1 MEFDIKGLSILDK
14 AQAIHNFWS
23 SFGLRAYDEN
33 TLPTN
38 MQFPYITYNVA
49 TDSIDYNVEMTGNL
63 WYKDNSWSEISQ
75 KAEEIAMAV
84 ECTDKRI
91 AKIDNGYV
99 WFKKGTPF
107 TQRMNDPNDTQ
118 IRRMVINL
126 TVEYLTQY

>member
-1 MEFDIKGLSILDK
+1 MDK
-14 AQAIHNFWS
+14 AQAVHNFWS
-23 SFGLRAYDEN
+23 SFDLRAYDEN
-33 TLPTN
+33 TLPTD

-63 WYKDNSWSEISQ
+63 WYKSNTWSEISQ
-75 KAEEIAMAV
+75 KAEEIAKAV

-91 AKIDNGYV
+91 EKIDNGYA
-99 WFKKGTPF
+99 WFKKGSPF
-107 TQRMNDPNDTQ
+107 ASRMNDPNDPQ

>member
-1 MEFDIKGLSILDK
+1 MDK

-23 SFGLRAYDEN
+23 GFDLRAYDEN

-49 TDSIDYNVEMTGNL
+49 TDSIGNDVAMSASL
-63 WYKDNSWSEISQ
+63 WYKDNSWSDISR
-75 KAEEIAMAV
+75 KTEEIAKAV
-84 ECTDKRI
+84 ECADKRI

-99 WFKKGTPF
+99 WFKKGSPF
-107 TQRMNDPNDTQ
+107 ASRMNDPNDPQ

-126 TVEYLTQY
+126 TVEYLTEY